1 MPEPGN
7 ADPIANG
14 EMADTGP
21 DRFDAAD
28 DLMARYNRQ
37 VRLSQIAVDHVQV
50 GSTNATGCD
59 LYEDLAR
66 TRHGIGNIPV
76 LKKLPRGVQDHRFHP
91 RHSRN
96 GRPGLN
102 CWLNLAEDGLSGRR
116 HRRVRGSTTKPS
128 SRHICSMV
136 VLSASTEP

>member
-1 MPEPGN
+1 
-7 ADPIANG
+7 
-14 EMADTGP
+14 MADTGP
-21 DRFDAAD
+21 DRFDTAD

-50 GSTNATGCD
+50 GSTNSTGCD

-91 RHSRN
+91 RHSKK
-96 GRPGLN
+96 RPT
-102 CWLNLAEDGLSGRR
+102 GLS
-116 HRRVRGSTTKPS
+116 ST
-128 SRHICSMV
+128 
-136 VLSASTEP
+136 